1 MSLTIETLSN
11 IININNNILT
21 VKELLNL
28 FKYEFN
34 DLYIDKFWNNIESNK
49 WVYID
54 NEMLKYIGYSGNN
67 IRIGKQTY
75 NKLLNDNFKEN
86 IDYKSLFSKD
96 FSMYVKTYIENSN
109 LNTHNKTKHLIVSP
123 KCFKKSLMMLR
134 TSKSEEIRD
143 YYIELEEIF
152 NFYLQ
157 YQNKYQELKNLKIAK
172 QLEQSKK
179 ELENKNEELE
189 LEKLKSFRLTDNLK
203 HFTKLEKRENVYAAT
218 SKTYAAKNIFKFG
231 KAKDCTSRLISYN
244 TGRHADDLNYFCF
257 IYPCYNSAMLE
268 QLINSF
274 LNQYRDRHSA
284 EVFIINYKY
293 LEKIVKFI
301 CEKYDEITDFFNSEI
316 IEKISEIATE
326 LPIIPEQI
334 TVLPNFKKDR
344 KSNFGKS
351 SIIFNKD
358 LENKKF
364 TDKEYIR
371 ENNLICSE
379 LQYYTNNIDKQYY
392 IFSKLNLIPQ
402 KNNKSY
408 ILDFYLCNKCYK
420 SFKAIGE
427 LKSHFNR
434 ISDCSVYISLL
445 NQDNENPIIY
455 TYIRPE
461 SKTEYKYHCIL
472 NEAKQKIIYYC
483 NKCKSKFTEK
493 SNMVKHFDRL
503 TDCSDTKWI
512 NKKSLVNGEKTGL
525 KYYLNNINNEYYQY
539 YSTEKELWINVCN
552 RCKKESKWSTFPKE
566 HFSRINRCK
575 IKE

>member
-11 IININNNILT
+11 NININENILT
-21 VKELLNL
+21 VKELLKLVN
-28 FKYEFN
+28 YEFN
-34 DLYIDKFWNNIESNK
+34 ELYIDKFWSNIESDK
-49 WVYID
+49 WLYID
-54 NEMLKYIGYSGNN
+54 NEMLKYIGYSDIDINSSKRAYIIILKDN
-67 IRIGKQTY
+67 FEELNDY
-75 NKLLNDNFKEN
+75 KLLNSKEFLD
-86 IDYKSLFSKD
+86 ISKC
-96 FSMYVKTYIENSN
+96 MIMHLENN
-109 LNTHNKTKHLIVSP
+109 GVNTHNKTKHLIVSP
-123 KCFKKSLMMLR
+123 DCFKQSLMMLK
-134 TSKSEEIRD
+134 TNKSKEIRK
-143 YYIELEEIF
+143 YYTELEKIF
-152 NFYLQ
+152 KFYLQ
-157 YQNKYQELKNLKIAK
+157 YQSTYQELKNL
-172 QLEQSKK
+172 ETKK
-179 ELENKNEELE
+179 ELENKNEELEKNKNELE

-203 HFTKLEKRENVYAAT
+203 HFTKLEKKENVYAAT

-257 IYPCYNSAMLE
+257 IHPCYNSAMLE

-274 LNQYRDRHSA
+274 LYQYRDRHSA

-364 TDKEYIR
+364 TDKEYIK

-392 IFSKLNLIPQ
+392 IFSKPNLIPQ

-408 ILDFYLCNKCYK
+408 LLDFYLCNKCYK

-434 ISDCSVYISLL
+434 ISDCNIYVSLL
-445 NQDNENPIIY
+445 NQDNENPTIY

-472 NEAKQKIIYYC
+472 NI
-483 NKCKSKFTEK
+483 KS
-493 SNMVKHFDRL
+493 
-503 TDCSDTKWI
+503 
-512 NKKSLVNGEKTGL
+512 
-525 KYYLNNINNEYYQY
+525 
-539 YSTEKELWINVCN
+539 
-552 RCKKESKWSTFPKE
+552 
-566 HFSRINRCK
+566 
-575 IKE
+575 